1 MTGLNTIY
9 QRPAEMLQALVRFD
23 TTNPPGNE
31 AECITYLDGLLKS
44 IGQETTLLYKDPNRP
59 NLIARLK
66 GAGSAPP
73 LLLQGHVDVVPTTG
87 QPWTHPPFSGEVIDG
102 SIWGRGTLDM
112 KGGVAMMVAAF
123 MKARAE
129 GTTLPGDV
137 LLCVLSDEEVGGD
150 AGAKF
155 LVEEH
160 AELFE
165 GVRYAL
171 GEIGGFSFYFGDK
184 CFYPIQ
190 VAEKGVC
197 WMRATM
203 RGQAGHASMPM
214 PGGAI
219 VALADMLAALGT
231 ERLPVHITPAAQL
244 MLEAMRDA
252 LEDDTKSLMENLL
265 DPEQADAVL
274 DELGDT
280 GRFMNALLH
289 NTASPTIIQ
298 ASSKI
303 NVLPAAITVEIDGRL
318 LPGQTAEDM
327 VAEIRALIDDDIEL
341 EVVRT
346 DPMAADTDMALFDML
361 AGILREADPDG
372 IPVPMLM
379 PAVTD
384 GRFFSRLGIQT
395 YGFTPM
401 KLPPDNDFLSSIHN
415 ADERIPVDALDFGT
429 DAIFKALQRFGDVAK

>member
-112 KGGVAMMVAAF
+112 KGGVAMMVAAC

>member
-1 MTGLNTIY
+1 MTGVNTIY

-44 IGQETTLLYKDPNRP
+44 IGQQTTLLYKDPNRP

-73 LLLQGHVDVVPTTG
+73 LLLQGHVDVVPATG

-102 SIWGRGTLDM
+102 NIWGRGTLDM

-123 MKARAE
+123 MKAKAE

-171 GEIGGFSFYFGDK
+171 GEIGGFSLHFGGK

-252 LEDDTKSLMENLL
+252 LDGDMKTLMENLL
-265 DPEQADAVL
+265 DAEQADAVL
-274 DELGDT
+274 DELGDS
-280 GRFMNALLH
+280 GRTLNALLH

-346 DPMAADTDMALFDML
+346 DPMAADIDMALFDTL

-415 ADERIPVDALDFGT
+415 ADERIPVEALDFGT
-429 DAIFKALQRFGDVAK
+429 DAIFKALQRFGDAGK